1 MLYQLPSIMSKIT
14 FEIDEKL
21 NQKFRKTIASSKGLY
36 RGAIQEALIEAINLW
51 IKYTKTKK
59 LELAK
64 KESKVNED
72 TMIDNKNI

>member
-1 MLYQLPSIMSKIT
+1 MPYQLYSIMSKIT

-36 RGAIQEALIEAINLW
+36 RGAIQEALIEGINLW
-51 IKYTKTKK
+51 IKYTKTQK

-64 KESKVNED
+64 KD
-72 TMIDNKNI
+72 TMTDNKNI

>member
-1 MLYQLPSIMSKIT
+1 MSKIT

-36 RGAIQEALIEAINLW
+36 RGAIQEALIEGINLW
-51 IKYTKTKK
+51 IKYTKTQK

-72 TMIDNKNI
+72 TMTDNKNI

>member
-1 MLYQLPSIMSKIT
+1 MLYQLISIMSKIT

-72 TMIDNKNI
+72 TMTDNKNI

>member
-1 MLYQLPSIMSKIT
+1 MSKIT